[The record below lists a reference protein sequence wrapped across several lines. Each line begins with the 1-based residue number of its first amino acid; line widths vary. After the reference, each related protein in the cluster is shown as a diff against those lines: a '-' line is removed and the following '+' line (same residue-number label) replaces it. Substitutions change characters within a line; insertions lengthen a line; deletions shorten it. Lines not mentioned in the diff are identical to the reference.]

1 MSQPESSARGASQ
14 SPESTRDHGL
24 RVLVVDD
31 SPIMRKMVIHSL
43 KVAGIDAASID
54 QAGDGQQALAAIER
68 AAPDLVLC
76 DVHMPTMDGAE
87 LVRQLAEQGRLSSL
101 PVVMISSERN
111 DAQQSA
117 LVALG
122 ARAYLHKPFYP
133 EALGQL
139 VRDVLAQGAAS

>member
-1 MSQPESSARGASQ
+1 M
-14 SPESTRDHGL
+14 

-43 KVAGIDAASID
+43 KVAGIEAASID

-87 LVRQLAEQGRLSSL
+87 LVRHLAESGRLSSL

-122 ARAYLHKPFYP
+122 ARAYLYKPFYP